1 MGRKQKEIEPLEVDA
16 KELAR
21 GLGLMRL
28 AFGVFLFLFPR
39 RSAQGWT
46 GERTQEG
53 VSRLALRG
61 MGARDIALGTG
72 LLIALDRG
80 APARGWLEAGALS
93 DAGDAAAT
101 LFDGQALSGPRR
113 VLWFVA
119 EVGAALFGGWLA
131 SELDD

>member
-1 MGRKQKEIEPLEVDA
+1 MGRKQKDIEPFEFDA

-28 AFGVFLFLFPR
+28 AVGVFLFFFPR
-39 RSAQGWT
+39 RSARGWT
-46 GERTQEG
+46 GERTEEG
-53 VSRLALRG
+53 VSELALRG

-80 APARGWLEAGALS
+80 GPARGWLEAGALS
-93 DAGDAAAT
+93 DAGDAVAT
-101 LFDGQALSGPRR
+101 LLDGKALTGPRR
-113 VLWFVA
+113 LFWFVA
-119 EVGAALFGGWLA
+119 EGGTALFGGWLA

>member
-1 MGRKQKEIEPLEVDA
+1 MGRKQKEIEEFEFDA
-16 KELAR
+16 KELAK

-39 RSAQGWT
+39 RSARGWT
-46 GERTQEG
+46 GERAEEG

-61 MGARDIALGTG
+61 MGARDIAIGTG

-93 DAGDAAAT
+93 DAGDAVAT

-113 VLWFVA
+113 VFWFVA

-131 SELDD
+131 TELDD

>member
-1 MGRKQKEIEPLEVDA
+1 MGRKQKEIEEFEFDA
-16 KELAR
+16 KELAK

-39 RSAQGWT
+39 RSARGWT
-46 GERTQEG
+46 GERAEEG

-61 MGARDIALGTG
+61 MGARDIAMGTG

-80 APARGWLEAGALS
+80 APARGWLEASVLS
-93 DAGDAAAT
+93 DAGDAVAT

-113 VLWFVA
+113 VFWFVG

-131 SELDD
+131 TELDD

>member
-1 MGRKQKEIEPLEVDA
+1 MGRKQKEIEEFEFDA
-16 KELAR
+16 KELAK

-39 RSAQGWT
+39 RSARGWT
-46 GERTQEG
+46 GERAEEG
-53 VSRLALRG
+53 VSLLALRG
-61 MGARDIALGTG
+61 MGARDIAIGTG

-93 DAGDAAAT
+93 DAGDAVAT

-113 VLWFVA
+113 VFWFVG

-131 SELDD
+131 TELDD